1 MGMAVPQKWFCRSIR
16 EGSLIFEEARNW
28 AELAGKTAQERQG
41 ENTVILDMRQ
51 VTLVADYF
59 VIVSG
64 HTIIQVAALAD
75 PIEKALKNA
84 GISLLQRVGGDKSHW
99 ILLDYGQVVVHI
111 FTEEE
116 RSYYDLE
123 RLWGDAELITLEE

>member
-1 MGMAVPQKWFCRSIR
+1 M
-16 EGSLIFEEARNW
+16 IFEETRSW

-41 ENTVILDMRQ
+41 KNVVLLDMRQ

-64 HTIIQVAALAD
+64 HTVIQVAALAD
-75 PIEKALKNA
+75 HIEKAFKTA
-84 GISLLQRVGGDKSHW
+84 GVPLLQRVGGDKSHW
-99 ILLDYGQVVVHI
+99 ILLDYGAVVVHI

-116 RSYYDLE
+116 RQYYDLE
-123 RLWGDAELITLEE
+123 RLWGDADLIALDSE